1 MFIALEG
8 IDGSGKGTHTKKLN
22 KWIKEK
28 GHETF
33 LTREPTGG
41 AIGQL
46 LREFLKNGELDPR
59 AEALLFAADRVEHVK
74 EITQKLAEGQVVIS
88 ERYFYSSIAYQGASG
103 VSIKWLME
111 LNRFAPIPDLVL
123 FLDVTPEVG
132 LERISSGESLRSSVR
147 EKEHFE
153 RQDFLGKVRDIYLDL
168 ANENDFAVI
177 DATGTIDEVQ
187 TAIRRRVSHLLSE
200 KEASRRRPE
209 QKGLGDYLK

>member
-28 GHETF
+28 GRETH
-33 LTREPTGG
+33 LTQEPTTG

-46 LREFLKNGELDPR
+46 LRKALKKGELDPR
-59 AEALLFAADRVEHVK
+59 TEALLFAADRTEHVR
-74 EITQKLAEGQVVIS
+74 EIKQKLSDGAVVIT
-88 ERYFYSSIAYQGASG
+88 ERYLYSSIAYQGASG

-123 FLDVTPEVG
+123 FLDIPPEVG
-132 LERISSGESLRSSVR
+132 LSRISSGSSLRGKVR
-147 EKEHFE
+147 EREHFE
-153 RQDFLGKVRDIYLDL
+153 RQGFLEKVRDVYLEL
-168 ANENDFAVI
+168 SVENNFALI
-177 DATGTIDEVQ
+177 DATGEIDEVQ
-187 TAIRRRVSHLLSE
+187 TQLRRRVSHLLSE
-200 KEASRRRPE
+200 KEAARERPM

>member
-22 KWIKEK
+22 KWVKEK

-33 LTREPTGG
+33 LTREPTAG

-74 EITQKLAEGQVVIS
+74 EITQKLADGQVVIS
-88 ERYFYSSIAYQGASG
+88 ERCFYSSIAYQGASG

-132 LERISSGESLRSSVR
+132 LERISSGSSLRSSVR

-153 RQDFLGKVRDIYLDL
+153 RQDFLGKVREVYLDL
-168 ANENDFAVI
+168 AKENDFAVI
-177 DATGTIDEVQ
+177 DATGEIDEVQ
-187 TAIRRRVSHLLSE
+187 TSIRRVVSRSLGKLE
-200 KEASRRRPE
+200 ETKKKPA
-209 QKGLGDYLK
+209 QKGLEDF